1 MTVFVLGRGYISISE
16 LRHLLTS
23 VGEKLSDE
31 EAEELIKT
39 SGCVDRTS
47 GTVNY
52 MSKYDTQF
60 RYHYRLVPFHT
71 IYIIPY
77 LIRY

>member
-1 MTVFVLGRGYISISE
+1 MYFIGKGSISISE

-23 VGEKLSDE
+23 VGEKLTDE
-31 EAEELIKT
+31 EADELIKS

-52 MSKYDTQF
+52 MSKYTF
-60 RYHYRLVPFHT
+60 FK
-71 IYIIPY
+71 I
-77 LIRY
+77 